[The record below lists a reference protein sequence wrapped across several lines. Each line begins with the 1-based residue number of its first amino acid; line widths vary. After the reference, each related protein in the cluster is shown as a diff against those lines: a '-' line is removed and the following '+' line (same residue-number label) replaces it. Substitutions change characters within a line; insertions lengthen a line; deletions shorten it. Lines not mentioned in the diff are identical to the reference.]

1 MEFEREMA
9 RAYAGFLDRAGED
22 AVALLEAAPI
32 VDGRPDL
39 GALAARIPTATWAYT
54 VTDNSLGTELERI
67 GRGIWRR

>member
-1 MEFEREMA
+1 M
-9 RAYAGFLDRAGED
+9 
-22 AVALLEAAPI
+22 